1 MRMRGFFDHD
11 LWRDEEILRLEMSRI
26 GRAYQYIKY
35 DI

>member
-1 MRMRGFFDHD
+1 MDFLITIFGEKRSD
-11 LWRDEEILRLEMSRI
+11 LAAEVCHI